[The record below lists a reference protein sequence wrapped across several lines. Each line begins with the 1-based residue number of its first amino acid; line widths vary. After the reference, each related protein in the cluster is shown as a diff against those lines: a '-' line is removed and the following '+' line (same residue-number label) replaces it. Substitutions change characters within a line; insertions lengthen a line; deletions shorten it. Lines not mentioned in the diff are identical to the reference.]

1 MHSFC
6 CSIPEKLEKGVFEVD
21 ASNPVLEGTGG
32 ESYEAAIGETPYIP
46 MEIIRFES
54 ITGISTLSVN
64 KTSGKA
70 FLKQIESAVYEKSR
84 QQYNV
89 SVTDSA
95 LGNDSPDSTPPKP
108 QPDTVADQLANLF
121 VSPPPTTDYV
131 PNQYGSYSGSSY
143 TSTTMCYS
151 SSHRAGTQSTDSKPK
166 N

>member
-6 CSIPEKLEKGVFEVD
+6 CSIPEKLEKGVFEED

-70 FLKQIESAVYEKSR
+70 FLKQIESTVYEKAK
-84 QQYNV
+84 QQYKV
-89 SVTDSA
+89 SVTTQDSKTEHNVSNGHSDTEAKEQESKSAETTTNQSNSGLLSQNYSA
-95 LGNDSPDSTPPKP
+95 LFFKSFCQTILVNGFR
-108 QPDTVADQLANLF
+108 QI
-121 VSPPPTTDYV
+121 
-131 PNQYGSYSGSSY
+131 
-143 TSTTMCYS
+143 M
-151 SSHRAGTQSTDSKPK
+151 
-166 N
+166 